1 MYKYL
6 PTYRIQQTTLQPVF
20 KEMNMRTR
28 WNGLLFFLV
37 TALIFTACSKNIRET
52 TLENPDAS
60 FRLIIAGDS
69 SDFKDSIRD
78 RVMNNYKNVC
88 HIDVVNLDK
97 LEGID
102 YDEYDAVLIM
112 DSCMAWGGF
121 NKEVKNYIN
130 SLPDNRKVVVFFTA
144 GNPEWKYNYKG
155 VDAITSASL
164 PAKEADVTN
173 QLIQKIDLLLNK
185 EK

>member
-1 MYKYL
+1 VYKYL
-6 PTYRIQQTTLQPVF
+6 TIYCIQQTTLQPVF

-28 WNGLLFFLV
+28 WNGLLFFFV

-60 FRLIIAGDS
+60 FRLIIAADS

-78 RVMNNYKNVC
+78 RVMNNYKNVS

-97 LEGID
+97 LDGID
-102 YDEYDAVLIM
+102 YDAYDAVLIM

-121 NKEVKNYIN
+121 NNEVKNYIN

-155 VDAITSASL
+155 VDAITAASL
-164 PAKEADVTN
+164 PAKEADVAN